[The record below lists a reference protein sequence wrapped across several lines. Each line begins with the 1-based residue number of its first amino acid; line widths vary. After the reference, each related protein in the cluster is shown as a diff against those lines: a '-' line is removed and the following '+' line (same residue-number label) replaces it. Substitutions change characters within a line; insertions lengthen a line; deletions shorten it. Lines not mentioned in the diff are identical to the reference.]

1 MGSVFLA
8 EMGGSGRRGGEG
20 WPVCGP
26 GWLTGPRV
34 VSGLAS
40 QCWPAVVLGAV
51 PSRCCARS
59 RSAFS
64 LCVAPFASGPHPLS
78 LRRIFRKRL
87 LLRNSV

>member
-34 VSGLAS
+34 VSVVSGLM
-40 QCWPAVVLGAV
+40 
-51 PSRCCARS
+51 ARVCIG
-59 RSAFS
+59 
-64 LCVAPFASGPHPLS
+64 LPLFF
-78 LRRIFRKRL
+78 LAGRWWC
-87 LLRNSV
+87 